1 VERLLRGQL
10 SGQWSH
16 VGWRN
21 SEHRLHLQPDRLL
34 GRSLLAVAAPT
45 VAGAN
50 SVAAWNPYYSYSI
63 TLSGTTPSG
72 QIGDREFMFVRDSA
86 EYYNAA
92 TPSGWT
98 HTGLNAYSSI
108 QYNYFGHCYWRTATT
123 TAGTAWSWTSGGNYN
138 ASYHSAQAVIIRVSN
153 TAAGSSFSNFASGT
167 AWAGYSRWDM
177 NSPSYGFS
185 QVEDGLFMG
194 MASISSGG
202 VTRINNHAGTFVG
215 GNSNYNAN
223 GVCGVDY
230 YTATQQTQA
239 GGYYAVGG
247 GNQNNDWQGM
257 IGVAVKGIPSVS
269 GTAAV
274 TASIALSA
282 ITGEGK
288 PVGGGWGKVM
298 I

>member
-1 VERLLRGQL
+1 M
-10 SGQWSH
+10 
-16 VGWRN
+16 
-21 SEHRLHLQPDRLL
+21 
-34 GRSLLAVAAPT
+34 AAPT
-45 VAGAN
+45 VAGTS
-50 SVAAWNPYYSYSI
+50 SVAGYTYYYSYNI
-63 TLSGTTPSG
+63 TLSGTTPTG
-72 QIGDREFMFVRDSA
+72 QVGDREFMFVRGSH

-92 TPSGWT
+92 TPSGWN

-123 TAGTAWSWTSGGNYN
+123 TAGTAWSWTSGSAWN
-138 ASYHSAQAVIIRVSN
+138 AGYWSAQAVIIRVSN
-153 TAAGSSFSNFASGT
+153 TAAGSSFSNFAAGT
-167 AWAGYSRWDM
+167 AWAGNSRWDT

-194 MASISSGG
+194 CATISSGG
-202 VTRINNHAGTFVG
+202 VTGIQNHAGTFVG
-215 GNSNYNAN
+215 GNPSYNAN

-239 GGYYAVGG
+239 GGYYAIGG
-247 GNQNNDWQGM
+247 GNNNNDWQGM
-257 IGVAVKGIPSVS
+257 IGVAVKGIPSRS
-269 GTAAV
+269 ATAALS
-274 TASIALSA
+274 TNIALSG